1 MVMSIKPDW
10 DEYFIGMLEA
20 VSARASCNRGRSA
33 AILTR
38 NNRIISTGYVGSPV
52 GLPSCDEV
60 GHLIELRVMEND
72 VIPFLSCEEPNV
84 CLSINYDKM
93 SKHCVRTFHAEMNA
107 ILSCAKEGVS
117 TLDATMYCTMVPCRN
132 CAMAIIQAGIIRVV
146 AAHPYQK
153 SAETFE
159 MFDMVKPPIE
169 LKVLSKEYLY

>member
-1 MVMSIKPDW
+1 MSIKPDW
-10 DEYFIGMLEA
+10 DEYFIGMLPA

-38 NNRIISTGYVGSPV
+38 NNRIISTGYVGAPA
-52 GLPSCDEV
+52 GLQSCDEV

-146 AAHPYQK
+146 AAHPYRK